1 MAVRKLAPRTL
12 AVLKACTEGRVTGS
26 ANVYATGWFNYR
38 MIDEAGRERTVTAA
52 VESLQHQD
60 LVERAPK
67 RRGFEPLTF
76 TVKVTAAGSAHI
88 KNQGG
93 A

>member
-26 ANVYATGWFNYR
+26 ANAYATGWFNYR
-38 MIDEAGRERTVTAA
+38 MIDETGRERTVTAA

-67 RRGFEPLTF
+67 RPESDPLVF
-76 TVKVTAAGSAHI
+76 TANATPAGNACLE
-88 KNQGG
+88 NQGG